1 MKKWLTLL
9 LTLTFFAFL
18 VVACSNGDSD
28 ETDKSSE
35 DTNTEQEQE
44 TETEEDD
51 TSSESAEKTVIKFA
65 AQNDNTPATDKVIEA
80 FNNSQDKYT
89 VEWEQMTNDSGQMH
103 DQLLTTLSSGS
114 DQYDVISM
122 DVVWAGE
129 FAGAGFLEP
138 IDVMMADAGLSKDDY
153 NAGSM
158 DSGNYTGKQFTLP
171 YFPDLG
177 LLYYRADIVSEEDQ
191 AKLNSGDYTYED
203 LAAMAEKY
211 AGEGGTELGFVYQS
225 KQYEG
230 LTVNLTEFTSSFANV
245 QEGLETMYEFTN
257 ADWAANDILN
267 YDEGATQN
275 AFEQG
280 RAVFARNWPYQFG
293 RINNQDDGVEITVDQ
308 LGVAPLPNGSA
319 VGGWLLGINK
329 NSKNIE
335 GAFEFIKFV
344 AGEEGQK
351 IMATEGGYIPGFNA
365 LLDDQEV
372 LDANTMLSLEGFQNA
387 LANTIARPVSPD
399 YAKVSDTIQIEAHKY
414 LSSGEDLDAAV
425 TAIEEALS
433 E

>member
-1 MKKWLTLL
+1 
-9 LTLTFFAFL
+9 
-18 VVACSNGDSD
+18 
-28 ETDKSSE
+28 
-35 DTNTEQEQE
+35 
-44 TETEEDD
+44 
-51 TSSESAEKTVIKFA
+51 
-65 AQNDNTPATDKVIEA
+65 
-80 FNNSQDKYT
+80 
-89 VEWEQMTNDSGQMH
+89 
-103 DQLLTTLSSGS
+103 
-114 DQYDVISM
+114 
-122 DVVWAGE
+122 
-129 FAGAGFLEP
+129 
-138 IDVMMADAGLSKDDY
+138 
-153 NAGSM
+153 
-158 DSGNYTGKQFTLP
+158 
-171 YFPDLG
+171 
-177 LLYYRADIVSEEDQ
+177 
-191 AKLNSGDYTYED
+191 
-203 LAAMAEKY
+203 KY

-365 LLDDQEV
+365 L
-372 LDANTMLSLEGFQNA
+372 
-387 LANTIARPVSPD
+387 
-399 YAKVSDTIQIEAHKY
+399 
-414 LSSGEDLDAAV
+414 
-425 TAIEEALS
+425 
-433 E
+433 